1 MLLFGDSIYKFPDIY
16 PPPFLVLSPS
26 PRCWFSSLLLSQ
38 CLHSLGRHL
47 WDLCPKFYH
56 AVSKTHVNRGVAFPR
71 HARKM
76 KNTAKALA
84 VSPGS
89 VSNHLFSWTC
99 DITPTGLDFP
109 ISHLGRSLIMCLL
122 HKTMVELLYL
132 QWITN
137 KDLLSSTWNA
147 AQCYVAPWMG
157 VGFGGEWIHA
167 YVWLN
172 PFTVHLKLSQH
183 YNQLNPNTK

>member
-1 MLLFGDSIYKFPDIY
+1 M
-16 PPPFLVLSPS
+16 LVLFPAPQSVP
-26 PRCWFSSLLLSQ
+26 PQ
-38 CLHSLGRHL
+38 LGHRHF
-47 WDLCPKFYH
+47 WNLCPKFYH

-137 KDLLSSTWNA
+137 KDLLSSTWNS

-172 PFTVHLKLSQH
+172 PFTVHLKPSQH
-183 YNQLNPNTK
+183 YNQLNPNTKES

>member
-1 MLLFGDSIYKFPDIY
+1 MQ
-16 PPPFLVLSPS
+16 FLVTVFTNFQIFTPLSGALP
-26 PRCWFSSLLLSQ
+26 FSTMLVLCPAPQSVLPQ
-38 CLHSLGRHL
+38 RGHRHL
-47 WDLCPKFYH
+47 WDLCHKFYH
-56 AVSKTHVNRGVAFPR
+56 AVSKTHVNRGVAVPR

-76 KNTAKALA
+76 KNTARALD

-99 DITPTGLDFP
+99 AITPTGLNFL
-109 ISHLGRSLIMCLL
+109 ISHLRRILTMCLL

-137 KDLLSSTWNA
+137 RELLSSTWNS

-157 VGFGGEWIHA
+157 VRLGREWIHA
-167 YVWLN
+167 YLWLN
-172 PFTVHLKLSQH
+172 PYTVDLKL
-183 YNQLNPNTK
+183 P